1 MHIKALVSA
10 SLAVLTLSVAA
21 APALAVDTAP
31 AAHKG
36 HRVWVC
42 KNPKKAATNGA
53 ILGAVGGA
61 VVGDLL
67 APKGSKTAGAVVG
80 AGVGGLAGH
89 QMAKT
94 HEKHK
99 CHWEYH

>member
-1 MHIKALVSA
+1 MRLKSLISAALAIV
-10 SLAVLTLSVAA
+10 TLSVAA
-21 APALAVDTAP
+21 APAMAADTAP
-31 AAHKG
+31 TKHTGKK
-36 HRVWVC
+36 VWVC
-42 KNPKKAATNGA
+42 KNPKKAATTGT